1 VRSGKLFFEMSFP
14 KGICVCNLSSPLT
27 FVGLTRFV
35 SAIIEG
41 EPGNTKVVIINIEDY
56 YPAIESDLPAV
67 DDAADRLFG
76 RGILP
81 LLVVPEGC
89 NQVDRYFKREARIGT
104 FKSLKAAL
112 NSAKT
117 FLDSNICGD
126 NDDVSESSSH

>member
-1 VRSGKLFFEMSFP
+1 MSFP

-41 EPGNTKVVIINIEDY
+41 EPGNTKVVIINIEGH

-76 RGILP
+76 CGILP

-89 NQVDRYFKREARIGT
+89 NQVDRYFKRAISRIGT
-104 FKSLKAAL
+104 FKSFKAAL

-126 NDDVSESSSH
+126 NDDVSESLSH

>member
-1 VRSGKLFFEMSFP
+1 MSFP

-35 SAIIEG
+35 SAIIDG

-81 LLVVPEGC
+81 LLIVPKGC

-104 FKSLKAAL
+104 FRSLKTAL

-126 NDDVSESSSH
+126 NDDVSGNASF

>member
-1 VRSGKLFFEMSFP
+1 MSSP
-14 KGICVCNLSSPLT
+14 KGIRVCNLSSPLT

-41 EPGNTKVVIINIEDY
+41 EPGNTTVVIINIEDH

-67 DDAADRLFG
+67 DDAAERLFG

-89 NQVDRYFKREARIGT
+89 NQVDRYFKRDARIGT
-104 FKSLKAAL
+104 FRSLKAAL
-112 NSAKT
+112 NSAKS
-117 FLDSNICGD
+117 FLDSDICGD
-126 NDDVSESSSH
+126 KDDVSESSSH

>member
-1 VRSGKLFFEMSFP
+1 MSRKGFFEMSFP

-35 SAIIEG
+35 SAILEG
-41 EPGNTKVVIINIEDY
+41 EPGNTKVVIINIEDH

-67 DDAADRLFG
+67 DAAADRLFR

-81 LLVVPEGC
+81 LLVVPEGGD
-89 NQVDRYFKREARIGT
+89 QVNRHFEREARIGT
-104 FKSLKAAL
+104 FRSLKAAL

-126 NDDVSESSSH
+126 GDDVSENASR

>member
-1 VRSGKLFFEMSFP
+1 MSHWAFFEMSFP

-35 SAIIEG
+35 GAIIEG
-41 EPGNTKVVIINIEDY
+41 EPGNTKVVIINIEDH

-81 LLVVPEGC
+81 FLVVPEGC
-89 NQVDRYFKREARIGT
+89 NQLDRYFKREARIGT
-104 FKSLKAAL
+104 FRSLEAAL

-117 FLDSNICGD
+117 FLESKICGD
-126 NDDVSESSSH
+126 SDDVAGNASR

>member
-1 VRSGKLFFEMSFP
+1 MISRKVFLEMSFP

-27 FVGLTRFV
+27 LVGLTRFV

-41 EPGNTKVVIINIEDY
+41 EPGNTKVVIIEDH

-89 NQVDRYFKREARIGT
+89 NQLDRYFKREARIGT
-104 FKSLKAAL
+104 FRSLKAAL
-112 NSAKT
+112 KSAKT
-117 FLDSNICGD
+117 FLDFNICGD
-126 NDDVSESSSH
+126 NDDVSGNASG